1 MIYQKCTYSTQTDF
15 KEDLEMAKDKVVLAY
30 SGGLDTT
37 AIIPWLK
44 ETYDYDVICACI
56 DVGQESEL
64 EGLDERAKYSG
75 ASKLYILDVVDELC
89 DEYIMPTV
97 QADAVYENK
106 YLLGTS
112 FARPLIAKKLV
123 EVARKEGAVAICH
136 GATGKGNDQL
146 RFELSIKALAPDIK
160 VIAVWR
166 QPEWKL
172 DSRDAE
178 IAYCQAH
185 GINLPFDAAHSY
197 SRDRNIWHI
206 SHEGLELE
214 NPANEPNYDDLLVL
228 GVTPEKAP
236 DEDEYLT
243 LDFEKGIPTA
253 INGTK
258 MKVSDIIR
266 ELNRLG
272 GKHGIGIIDIV
283 ENRVVGMK
291 SRGVYETPGG
301 TILMEAHKQLEE
313 LTLDRETLAYKKLV
327 ATRFADL
334 VYEGKWFCPLRE
346 ALQAFVEKTQETVTG
361 QVKMRLYKGN
371 IIKAGTTSPYSL
383 YSESLASFTTGELYD
398 HKDATGFINLFGLSM
413 KVRAMMNEKNKN
425 NDK

>member
-1 MIYQKCTYSTQTDF
+1 MG
-15 KEDLEMAKDKVVLAY
+15 KEKVILAY

-44 ETYDYDVICACI
+44 ETYNFDVVCVCI

-75 ASKLYILDVVDELC
+75 AEKLYILDVVDEFC
-89 DEYIMPTV
+89 DEYILPGVKANAT
-97 QADAVYENK
+97 YEYE

-123 EVARKEGAVAICH
+123 EIARKEGATTICH
-136 GATGKGNDQL
+136 GATGKGNDQV
-146 RFELSIKALAPDIK
+146 RFEINIKALAPDLN
-160 VIAVWR
+160 VIATWR
-166 QPEWKL
+166 QPEWTMQ
-172 DSRDAE
+172 SRGDESAF
-178 IAYCQAH
+178 CKKQ
-185 GINLPFDAAHSY
+185 GIDLPFDVTTSY

-214 NPANEPNYDDLLVL
+214 DPSLEQTWDHLLVL
-228 GVTPEKAP
+228 GTYPEKAP
-236 DEDEYLT
+236 DEAEYVT
-243 LDFEKGIPTA
+243 VNFEKGVPTA
-253 INGTK
+253 VNGKQMK
-258 MKVSDIIR
+258 MSDVVR

-272 GKHGIGIIDIV
+272 GKHGVGIVDIV

-301 TILMEAHKQLEE
+301 TILLAAHKQLEE
-313 LTLDRETLAYKKLV
+313 LILDRDTLAFKKTV
-327 ATRFADL
+327 SDKYADL

-346 ALQAFVEKTQETVTG
+346 ALQAFIESTQDRITG
-361 QVKMRLYKGN
+361 EVKFKLYKGN
-371 IIKAGTTSPYSL
+371 IIKAGTTSPYTL
-383 YSESLASFTTGELYD
+383 YSESLASFTTGDLYD
-398 HKDATGFINLFGLSM
+398 HHDAEGFIHLFGLSM
-413 KVRAMMNEKNKN
+413 KVRAMLDQKREEKDKN